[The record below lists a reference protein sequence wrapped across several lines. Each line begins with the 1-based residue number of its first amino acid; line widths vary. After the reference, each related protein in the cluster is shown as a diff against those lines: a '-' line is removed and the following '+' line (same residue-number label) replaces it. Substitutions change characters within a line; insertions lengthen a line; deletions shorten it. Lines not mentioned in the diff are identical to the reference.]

1 MRSSLSTLLLLSVMA
16 VACSTETP
24 AAQLPPDGSVVL
36 VDGAPA
42 PDAAAPGQDAL
53 PGQDAPAPGDGA
65 TDRDA
70 SVGEDVLAPPADSG
84 VLDQCNP
91 VTQDCQDAADKCRI
105 EPAMMGQGTQCVER
119 GLADRARGAVC
130 AGGDCAAGLVCVNTG
145 TVARCAQAC
154 DRSSGAPCSTL
165 GADYDC
171 RLQVRG
177 TNWGACDQ
185 LPPACD
191 PLTLAPCE
199 PTQACQPVRRFDGTF
214 EFRCRAAGSGAEG
227 QRCESAGC
235 ARGLVCVR
243 EEGVSLCR
251 APCGMAGPTCTAP
264 QTCVGLVLGVSYCR

>member
-1 MRSSLSTLLLLSVMA
+1 MRSSLSLLILSA
-16 VACSTETP
+16 SIVACASDAP
-24 AAQLPPDGSVVL
+24 PAQLPPDGGVVL
-36 VDGAPA
+36 VDGALA
-42 PDAAAPGQDAL
+42 SDATAPGQDAL
-53 PGQDAPAPGDGA
+53 PGQDAPLGADGS
-65 TDRDA
+65 TDQDA
-70 SVGEDVLAPPADSG
+70 AVGLDGPAAPADSG
-84 VLDQCNP
+84 VLDECNP
-91 VTQDCQDAADKCRI
+91 VTQDCRDAADKCRI

-119 GLADRARGAVC
+119 GLADKARGAVC

-154 DRSSGAPCSTL
+154 DRTSGAPCATL

-191 PLTLAPCE
+191 PLTLAPCT

-214 EFRCRAAGSGAEG
+214 EFRCRAAGTGAEG

-235 ARGLVCVR
+235 TRGLVCVR

-251 APCGMAGPTCTAP
+251 APCAMAGPSCTAP
-264 QTCVGLVLGVSYCR
+264 QMCVGLVLGVSYCR